1 MMMALVVAAVLVV
14 CGSAVVDDEAR
25 PRVGGLVCRRCG
37 MELVSGPADVLAVAS
52 GAAVGAYRAALFGN
66 ETTTDARGRGE
77 EAGEDHDDEEEE
89 EDKGKQL
96 VQHFVNPEGHTFEVI
111 TARWKDLY
119 MHTDQAFSQD
129 SWFEGYAWKFAH
141 CQRCGTQ
148 VGWIFVP
155 EGPLEDEHDH
165 DAGML
170 GGFGAAQEDFV
181 GLSLHS
187 LNTAQGFVQDKSTL
201 VQDGSLTRQNHSRTR
216 AWM

>member
-1 MMMALVVAAVLVV
+1 M
-14 CGSAVVDDEAR
+14 VDDEAR
-25 PRVGGLVCRRCG
+25 PQVGLVCRRCG
-37 MELVSGPADVLAVAS
+37 MELVSGPADVLEVAS

-66 ETTTDARGRGE
+66 GTATDARGE
-77 EAGEDHDDEEEE
+77 EVGEDHDNEDEEKD

-96 VQHFVNPEGHTFEVI
+96 VQHFVNPQGHTFEVI

-155 EGPLEDEHDH
+155 EGLLEHEEHDH
-165 DAGML
+165 DAGVL
-170 GGFGAAQEDFV
+170 GGFDAAQEDFV

-187 LNTAQGFVQDKSTL
+187 LNTAQGIVQDKPT
-201 VQDGSLTRQNHSRTR
+201 VQVGSLTRQNHSRTR

>member
-1 MMMALVVAAVLVV
+1 VRQCSLLLGRFVFAASLARTAVRDLPERRDGASTGKYKENIFPFFFHWKKSMGGGVVLMVALVVAAVLGV

-37 MELVSGPADVLAVAS
+37 MELVSGPADVLEVAS

-66 ETTTDARGRGE
+66 ETTTDARGRSE
-77 EAGEDHDDEEEE
+77 EAGEDHDNEEEE

-129 SWFEGYAWKFAH
+129 SWFEYA
-141 CQRCGTQ
+141 RPSSITN
-148 VGWIFVP
+148 
-155 EGPLEDEHDH
+155 
-165 DAGML
+165 
-170 GGFGAAQEDFV
+170 
-181 GLSLHS
+181 SL
-187 LNTAQGFVQDKSTL
+187 
-201 VQDGSLTRQNHSRTR
+201 
-216 AWM
+216 